1 MIMGDT
7 HLQEGYGNGCIT
19 QMYFNQQQPLF
30 LYATSLNGTFGM
42 KDLEGRHSEVY
53 LNTMDKM
60 LATCS
65 YPGLVCC
72 QLYLL
77 TFMCVRLSFKCYDN
91 LGFSRLS
98 ANIIVTSSMFQVTQ
112 A

>member
-60 LATCS
+60 
-65 YPGLVCC
+65 
-72 QLYLL
+72 
-77 TFMCVRLSFKCYDN
+77 
-91 LGFSRLS
+91 
-98 ANIIVTSSMFQVTQ
+98 
-112 A
+112 